1 MLFAVFA
8 LDRPGTA
15 DTRQA
20 VHADHVAHLKKAA
33 DYGVMLMVGGPLT
46 DDAGDASLGSLM
58 LIEAPDRAAVEK
70 FNGDDPL
77 QAVWGP
83 VEIRRFAKRTG

>member
-8 LDRPGTA
+8 LDKPNSA

-33 DYGVMLMVGGPLT
+33 DYGVALTVGGPLT
-46 DDAGDASLGSLM
+46 DDGGEGGIGSLM
-58 LIEAPDRAAVEK
+58 LIDAPDRAAVAK

-77 QAVWGP
+77 QAVWNQ
-83 VEIRRFAKRTG
+83 VEIRRFEKRTG